1 MLKMSFRPEIVL
13 INSRL
18 TGIDQDTNK
27 TKEADKVLKR
37 ALTDLEK
44 ELMDVNAT
52 LARKQ
57 ELLDKYLTSG
67 FSGIHRQILKKISHF
82 MQLHL

>member
-18 TGIDQDTNK
+18 TGINQDINK
-27 TKEADKVLKR
+27 TEEADEVLKR
-37 ALTDLEK
+37 ALTDLEN
-44 ELMDVNAT
+44 ELMDLNAT
-52 LARKQ
+52 LALKQ

-67 FSGIHRQILKKISHF
+67 FSGINWQILKKISHF